1 MAIEIDLLK
10 NYPKTKRNTSARS
23 FEKNPEDIKIARRF
37 DKEFFDGDRKTG
49 YGGYQYNEKY
59 WTTVVKDISKFYNLN
74 SKSKV
79 LDVGCAK
86 GFMVF
91 DMINYLNNENIYG
104 IDISEY
110 AIDNGKQEIIEN
122 LYVGQAHDIKFPDNF
137 FDLAIS
143 ITTIHNYDI
152 DGVKSCLKELNRVS
166 KKSFITVDAYRNE
179 EEKKQMFE
187 WNLTAKTI
195 LHVDEWI
202 SLFKE
207 VGFNGDYYWFMP

>member
-1 MAIEIDLLK
+1 MGKEINLLK
-10 NYPKTKRNTSARS
+10 NYPKTKRDTSTRS
-23 FEKNPEDIKIARRF
+23 VEKKPEDIKIARKF
-37 DKEFFDGDRKTG
+37 DREFFDGSRKTG

-59 WTTVVKDISKFYNLN
+59 WSTVVKDISDFYNLN
-74 SKSKV
+74 SSSRI

-91 DMINYLNNENIYG
+91 DMINYLNNKNIFG
-104 IDISEY
+104 IDISNY
-110 AIDNGKQEIIEN
+110 AISNGKKEVLNNIFIGE
-122 LYVGQAHDIKFPDNF
+122 AHDIKFPDQF
-137 FDLAIS
+137 FDLAVS

-152 DGVKSCLKELNRVS
+152 EGVKQCLRELNRIS

-195 LHVDEWI
+195 LHVDEWVK
-202 SLFKE
+202 LFNE
-207 VGFNGDYYWFMP
+207 VDFNGDYYWFMP

>member
-1 MAIEIDLLK
+1 MGKEINLLK
-10 NYPKTKRNTSARS
+10 NYPKTKRDTSTRS
-23 FEKNPEDIKIARRF
+23 IEKKPEDIKIARKF
-37 DKEFFDGDRKTG
+37 DKEFFDGSRKTG

-59 WTTVVKDISKFYNLN
+59 WSTVVKDISDFYNLN
-74 SKSKV
+74 SNSRI

-91 DMINYLNNENIYG
+91 DMINYLNNKNIFG
-104 IDISEY
+104 IDISNY
-110 AIDNGKQEIIEN
+110 AISNGKKEVLNNIF
-122 LYVGQAHDIKFPDNF
+122 VGEAHDIKFPDQF
-137 FDLAIS
+137 FDLAVS

-152 DGVKSCLKELNRVS
+152 DGVKQCLRELNRIS

-195 LHVDEWI
+195 LHVDEWVK
-202 SLFKE
+202 LFNE
-207 VGFNGDYYWFMP
+207 VDFNGDYYWFMP

>member
-1 MAIEIDLLK
+1 MGKEINLLK
-10 NYPKTKRNTSARS
+10 NYPKTKRDTSTRS
-23 FEKNPEDIKIARRF
+23 IEKKPEDIKIARKF
-37 DKEFFDGDRKTG
+37 DKEFFDGSRKTG

-59 WTTVVKDISKFYNLN
+59 WSTVVKDISDFYNLN
-74 SKSKV
+74 SNSRI

-91 DMINYLNNENIYG
+91 DMTNYLNNKNIFG
-104 IDISEY
+104 IDISNY
-110 AIDNGKQEIIEN
+110 AISNGKKEVLNNIF
-122 LYVGQAHDIKFPDNF
+122 VGEAHDIKFPDQF
-137 FDLAIS
+137 FDLAVS

-152 DGVKSCLKELNRVS
+152 DGVKQCLRELNRIS

-195 LHVDEWI
+195 LHVDEWVK
-202 SLFKE
+202 LFNE
-207 VGFNGDYYWFMP
+207 VDFNGDYYWFMP

>member
-1 MAIEIDLLK
+1 MGKEINLLK
-10 NYPKTKRNTSARS
+10 NYPKTKRDTSTRS
-23 FEKNPEDIKIARRF
+23 VEKKPEDIKIARKF
-37 DKEFFDGDRKTG
+37 DKEFFDGSRKTG

-59 WTTVVKDISKFYNLN
+59 WSTVVKDISDFYNLN
-74 SKSKV
+74 SSSRI

-91 DMINYLNNENIYG
+91 DMINYLNNKNIFG
-104 IDISEY
+104 IDISNY
-110 AIDNGKQEIIEN
+110 AISNGKKEVLNNIF
-122 LYVGQAHDIKFPDNF
+122 VGEAHDIKFPDQF
-137 FDLAIS
+137 FDLAVS

-152 DGVKSCLKELNRVS
+152 EGVKQCLRELNRIS

-195 LHVDEWI
+195 LHVDEWVK
-202 SLFKE
+202 LFNE
-207 VGFNGDYYWFMP
+207 VDFNGDYYWFMP